1 MKRIS
6 NKHFKEDESMSM
18 NVSNNMGVNN
28 ATVYGSKETETEQVQ
43 EKVSASADEPKK
55 SLGVLVEISPEG
67 EQAAKMS
74 ETMKDIRKNGY
85 DIGERNVIFYGAS
98 VTREQGEQLKSI
110 IQDLE
115 KQGYVTATPD
125 ENGNYEKGDEALGY
139 SWEPGTYA
147 QMGLKVSQLSYAC
160 KNMGLSDDVTEQITS
175 VYGKQ
180 QESKTTKTNNLIDI
194 AKKTLDEIRPE
205 YQKMMQAYGNTT
217 AKKNS
222 AVSNLAGE
230 DSVELNKKT
239 NSEIYD
245 IFATLDTSSKDTF
258 KASFEK
264 ALDKLKN
271 YFNDDPIELYTGTD
285 REKRQLD
292 ELVKRFNS
300 FFERA

>member
-1 MKRIS
+1 
-6 NKHFKEDESMSM
+6 MSM
-18 NVSNNMGVNN
+18 NVSNVGVNN
-28 ATVYGSKETETEQVQ
+28 GSSVYGSKETETAQVQ
-43 EKVSASADEPKK
+43 EKVSASADAPKK
-55 SLGVLVEISPEG
+55 SLGVLVEISSEG

-175 VYGKQ
+175 AYGKR
-180 QESKTTKTNNLIDI
+180 QESKTSNTNNLIDA
-194 AKKTLDEIRPE
+194 AKKQLDAMRPE

-217 AKKNS
+217 AKKNGL
-222 AVSNLAGE
+222 VSNPTGE
-230 DSVELNKKT
+230 DSVELNKKA

-245 IFATLDTSSKDTF
+245 KFATLDTSSKENF
-258 KASFEK
+258 QASFTK
-264 ALDKLKN
+264 AMDALKN

-292 ELVKRFNS
+292 ELMKRFSS
-300 FFERA
+300 FFERS

>member
-1 MKRIS
+1 
-6 NKHFKEDESMSM
+6 MSM
-18 NVSNNMGVNN
+18 NVSNNVGVNN
-28 ATVYGSKETETEQVQ
+28 AAVYGSKESETEQVQ
-43 EKVSASADEPKK
+43 ERVSASADSPKK
-55 SLGVLVEISPEG
+55 NLGVLVEISPEG

-175 VYGKQ
+175 AYGKR
-180 QESKTTKTNNLIDI
+180 QESKTSNTNNLIDA
-194 AKKTLDEIRPE
+194 AKKQLDAMRPE

-222 AVSNLAGE
+222 LVSNPTGE
-230 DSVELNKKT
+230 ESVELNKKA

-245 IFATLDTSSKDTF
+245 KFATLDTSSKDTF

-300 FFERA
+300 FFERT